1 MSTERLEHRH
11 ELTITGGSIEV
22 LEYPARDAAAAMR
35 APLVFLHEGLGSI
48 ELWRGFPGAVHDATG
63 RRVVVY
69 ARHGYGR
76 SEVVTEPRG
85 VDYMH
90 REAID
95 VLPPLLEALAVEAPV
110 LIGHSDGASISLIHA
125 GTHPGGSSGLVLLA
139 PHVIVEDLSVAGIEQ
154 AKQVFEST
162 DMATKLAKYH
172 RDPAATFWGW
182 NRIWLDP
189 AFRDWDLTDLLPA
202 IDVPVLLLQGRDDE
216 YGTMRQLDLI
226 EAGVSGPVTRVEL
239 DGARHSPHLDR
250 PDAVLDATVGFLDD
264 HP

>member
-1 MSTERLEHRH
+1 MSDRLEHRH
-11 ELTITGGSIEV
+11 ELTVAGGVIEV
-22 LEYPARDAAAAMR
+22 LEYPARDAAGAMR

-48 ELWRGFPGAVHDATG
+48 ELWRGFPASVHDATG
-63 RRVVVY
+63 RRCIVY

-85 VDYMH
+85 VYYMH

-95 VLPPLLEALAVEAPV
+95 VLPPLLDALAVERPV
-110 LIGHSDGASISLIHA
+110 LIGHSDGASIALIHA
-125 GTHPGGSSGLVLLA
+125 GTLGGGVSGLVLLA
-139 PHVIVEDLSVAGIEQ
+139 PHVIVEDVSVAGIEQ

-162 DMATKLAKYH
+162 DMADRLAKYH
-172 RDPAATFWGW
+172 LDPAATFWGW

-189 AFRDWDLTDLLPA
+189 DFRDWDLTGLLPP
-202 IDVPVLLLQGRDDE
+202 IDVPVLLIQGRDDE

-226 EAGVSGPVTRVEL
+226 EGGVSGPVTRVEL

-250 PDAVLDATVGFLDD
+250 PDAVLDATARFIED
-264 HP
+264 HT

>member
-1 MSTERLEHRH
+1 MSDRLEHRH
-11 ELTITGGSIEV
+11 ELTVAGGVIEV
-22 LEYPARDAAAAMR
+22 LEYPARDAAGAMR

-48 ELWRGFPGAVHDATG
+48 ELWRGFPAAVHDATG
-63 RRVVVY
+63 RRVIVY

-95 VLPPLLEALAVEAPV
+95 VLPPLLEALAVEQPV

-125 GTHPGGSSGLVLLA
+125 ASHPGVASGLVLLA
-139 PHVIVEDLSVAGIEQ
+139 PHVIVEDVSVAGIEQ
-154 AKQVFEST
+154 ARQVFET
-162 DMATKLAKYH
+162 TEMAAKLGKYH

-189 AFRDWDLTDLLPA
+189 AFRDWDLTGLLPA
-202 IDVPVLLLQGRDDE
+202 IEVPVLLIQGRDDE

-226 EAGVSGPVTRVEL
+226 EAGVGVATTRVEL

-250 PDAVLDATVGFLDD
+250 PDEVLDATVRFLAAQA
-264 HP
+264 